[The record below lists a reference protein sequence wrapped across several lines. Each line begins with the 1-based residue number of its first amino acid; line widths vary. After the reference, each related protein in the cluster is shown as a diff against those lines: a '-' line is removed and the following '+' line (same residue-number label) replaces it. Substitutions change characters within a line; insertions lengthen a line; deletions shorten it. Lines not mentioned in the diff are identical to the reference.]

1 MPSFYV
7 NRYWVVIGKYILPLV
22 LYRKRFC
29 DSEALIV
36 PNSCVSKFSVFV
48 VFWWV
53 YERTVLFW
61 AVVDAS
67 FNFTAI
73 VARIQNRIEYIWIS
87 PEIKVI
93 TNYQGVIFFRLYHTS
108 DTNSVSSQ
116 AVAWIKIQLPEEA
129 VVVQAIPDS
138 QQTLMVSIRMWFKTI
153 DVNPKMRS

>member
-1 MPSFYV
+1 MASFYV
-7 NRYWVVIGKYILPLV
+7 NRYWVLIGKFILLLV

-29 DSEALIV
+29 DSEAFIV

-67 FNFTAI
+67 FNFTAN
-73 VARIQNRIEYIWIS
+73 VARIQNRIEYLWIS

-93 TNYQGVIFFRLYHTS
+93 TNYQCVISSRLKHTS
-108 DTNSVSSQ
+108 GNNSVSSQ

-138 QQTLMVSIRMWFKTI
+138 RQTLMVSIHM
-153 DVNPKMRS
+153 